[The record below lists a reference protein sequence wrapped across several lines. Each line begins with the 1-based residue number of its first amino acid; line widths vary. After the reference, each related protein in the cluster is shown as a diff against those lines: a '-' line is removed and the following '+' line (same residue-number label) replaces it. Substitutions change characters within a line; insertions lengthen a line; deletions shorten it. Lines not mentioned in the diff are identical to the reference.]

1 MRFLVFYL
9 SVFFWV
15 LCSRSAAQYEL
26 KKKIEGKFEQVSS
39 DNLGH
44 IYLVNEKHNLLKMSL
59 SGDTLFTFEDK
70 AFPVYFCDASN
81 GLKVLVFNEKQNNLQ
96 FLDKTLTP
104 LGGPLLIDQLSIPLV
119 SALGISRDN
128 LFWIFDQNT
137 QELKKFDV
145 HSTQIFNSGSVI
157 ALTGFNIQPHYLRE
171 QQAKVYLVDSLQ
183 GVFQFDHLGTYLYHF
198 QSVKAKKIAVRGDK
212 MVFLKGQELYIY
224 DTFLME
230 TQKLQLNGAE
240 GIKDFA
246 LDKSEIVVLTE
257 KSVLIFRSEQKG
269 INKDKK

>member
-81 GLKVLVFNEKQNNLQ
+81 CLKVLVINEKQNILQ